1 MHRWLR
7 LLPHSWA
14 YGAGLTT
21 PTKALFICRRMSV
34 LLLKEGI
41 KKRNVLWHH
50 DAMSLTM
57 LSLSEYGFSAI
68 AIIKTKDHMK
78 INMQP
83 EMRVA
88 VSTPIP
94 RYKKI
99 CSAQTGV
106 HIPLVSNCGYLR
118 IR

>member
-1 MHRWLR
+1 M
-7 LLPHSWA
+7 S
-14 YGAGLTT
+14 YGTMML
-21 PTKALFICRRMSV
+21 
-34 LLLKEGI
+34 
-41 KKRNVLWHH
+41 
-50 DAMSLTM
+50 MSLTM

-68 AIIKTKDHMK
+68 AIIKSKDHMK
-78 INMQP
+78 INTQP

-99 CSAQTGV
+99 CSQTGI

-118 IR
+118 IK